1 VDETF
6 PFAHNT
12 STLEVWPTWI
22 APGIT
27 EQTGVIL
34 SLVVCA
40 AKNVWLTIAHAIIQ
54 IGFIAKTSMAN
65 ATISAR
71 KRPDWR
77 FRPSIQCFVEFQYI
91 VAGWRHSI
99 GRPFF
104 ATSSWMPGPSGGLA
118 KLSVWFG

>member
-12 STLEVWPTWI
+12 SALEVWPAWI

-40 AKNVWLTIAHAIIQ
+40 AKNVWHTIAHAIIPS
-54 IGFIAKTSMAN
+54 GFIAKTSMAN
-65 ATISAR
+65 ATISAC
-71 KRPDWR
+71 KRPDWSAFARR
-77 FRPSIQCFVEFQYI
+77 FNV
-91 VAGWRHSI
+91 
-99 GRPFF
+99 
-104 ATSSWMPGPSGGLA
+104 SG
-118 KLSVWFG
+118 VPV